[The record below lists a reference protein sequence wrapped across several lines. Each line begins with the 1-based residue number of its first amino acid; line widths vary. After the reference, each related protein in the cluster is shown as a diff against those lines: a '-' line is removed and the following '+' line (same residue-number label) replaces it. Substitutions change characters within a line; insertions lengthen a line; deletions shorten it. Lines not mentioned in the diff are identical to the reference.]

1 MDERICA
8 VTAAMKYGTG
18 LQYFDKKLPNRFYD
32 VGIAEQHAVTFCG
45 GLASMGQIPVFAV
58 YSTFLQRAYD
68 QLIHDVCLQNLP
80 VVFCLDRSG
89 LVGEDGASH
98 HGVFDLTYLRSI
110 PHMHVLAPRDESD
123 LPDCL
128 YTALKLGAPCAIR
141 YPAMPTHAKIAEHT
155 EYKVLEVGRGEMLI
169 EAEQKD
175 VCVVAVGH
183 RVHACREAIKNLDCN
198 NISLFDARWV
208 SPVPKQQLA
217 ELVQEYKGLIFV
229 EENCRAGGFEFF
241 VDTELLGHCKILR
254 LGIPDE
260 DFAEHGPVEELRKIY
275 GLDAESLSK
284 QFAEFANM
292 TANG

>member
-1 MDERICA
+1 M
-8 VTAAMKYGTG
+8 
-18 LQYFDKKLPNRFYD
+18 
-32 VGIAEQHAVTFCG
+32 
-45 GLASMGQIPVFAV
+45 
-58 YSTFLQRAYD
+58 
-68 QLIHDVCLQNLP
+68 
-80 VVFCLDRSG
+80 
-89 LVGEDGASH
+89 
-98 HGVFDLTYLRSI
+98 
-110 PHMHVLAPRDESD
+110 
-123 LPDCL
+123 
-128 YTALKLGAPCAIR
+128 
-141 YPAMPTHAKIAEHT
+141 
-155 EYKVLEVGRGEMLI
+155 
-169 EAEQKD
+169 
-175 VCVVAVGH
+175 
-183 RVHACREAIKNLDCN
+183 HACIEAIKNLGSS

-229 EENCRAGGFEFF
+229 EENCRAGGFSSACLEFL